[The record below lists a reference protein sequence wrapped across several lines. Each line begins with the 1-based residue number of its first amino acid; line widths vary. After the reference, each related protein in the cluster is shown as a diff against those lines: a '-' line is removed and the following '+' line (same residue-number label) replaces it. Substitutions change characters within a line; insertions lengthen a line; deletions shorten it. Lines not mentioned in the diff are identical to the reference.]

1 MYRGPRFFLLTVN
14 GDGGE
19 RERERKREDLL
30 ATGDRVSN
38 RLDHHKTV
46 NEGAYCGR
54 PLIP

>member
-14 GDGGE
+14 GDGG
-19 RERERKREDLL
+19 ERERKREDLL